1 MRKHILPNVLPLV
14 FANTVLIV
22 VRHDPHGVD
31 AGVRRP
37 RRSDAT
43 RPGARCW
50 SARTTPARSR
60 IGAWW
65 YFLPPGICIVLV
77 VLGFTLVGY
86 AIEEIVN
93 PRLRER
99 R

>member
-1 MRKHILPNVLPLV
+1 M
-14 FANTVLIV
+14 AQ
-22 VRHDPHGVD
+22 
-31 AGVRRP
+31 
-37 RRSDAT
+37 
-43 RPGARCW
+43 
-50 SARTTPARSR
+50 
-60 IGAWW
+60 GAWW

-93 PRLRER
+93 PRLRGR